1 MFTEKEILARLQN
14 GESMDTIANEISS
27 LLNSAKD
34 AYEAE
39 EAAKKAAAESA
50 KRVEECKVQEMEDII
65 ELVADWAHTYYDV
78 DPEIFDLITAED
90 VIKIIEECKAYVDA
104 MEKLAASLGTKIEKA
119 PAKAALKKD
128 PAREIEQFLKS
139 MGW

>member
-39 EAAKKAAAESA
+39 EAAKRAEAESA

-65 ELVADWAHTYYDV
+65 ELIADWAHTYYDV
-78 DPEIFDLITAED
+78 DEEVFDLISAED

>member
-14 GESMDTIANEISS
+14 GESMDAIANEISS
-27 LLNSAKD
+27 LLNSVKD

-39 EAAKKAAAESA
+39 EAAKKAEAESA
-50 KRVEECKVQEMEDII
+50 KRVEECKIQEMNDII
-65 ELVADWAHTYYDV
+65 KLIADWAHTYYDV
-78 DPEIFDLITAED
+78 DEEIFDLITAED

-104 MEKLAASLGTKIEKA
+104 MEKFSAALGVKPEKS
-119 PAKAALKKD
+119 PAKTALKKD
-128 PAREIEQFLKS
+128 PGLEIEQFLKS

>member
-39 EAAKKAAAESA
+39 EAAKRAEAESA

-65 ELVADWAHTYYDV
+65 ELIADWAHTYYDV
-78 DPEIFDLITAED
+78 DPELFDLITAED